1 MRWVSVSGAPIFVPR
16 AVRAIRGRARHHR
29 AQEAESLIER
39 LAFYDELTGLP
50 NRRLLLERLGQAL
63 AACGAGARQGALL
76 FIDLDNFKDLN
87 DTLGHDR
94 ATSC

>member
-1 MRWVSVSGAPIFVPR
+1 VQGRFGLS
-16 AVRAIRGRARHHR
+16 RGWARHHR
-29 AQEAESLIER
+29 AQGPSADRAPGL
-39 LAFYDELTGLP
+39 YDELTGLP
-50 NRRLLLERLGQAL
+50 NRRLLLDRLGQAL